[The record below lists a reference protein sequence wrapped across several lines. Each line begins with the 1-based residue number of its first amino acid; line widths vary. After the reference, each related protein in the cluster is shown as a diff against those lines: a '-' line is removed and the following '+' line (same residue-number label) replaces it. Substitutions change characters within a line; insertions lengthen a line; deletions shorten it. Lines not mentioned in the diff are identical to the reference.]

1 MTVRAEQTRW
11 STIGSPSSQ
20 IFPREV
26 GDGVYKG
33 PGRTLKTQELETSGR
48 DSVAGELEMDLAH
61 ETLGRG
67 KGGQL
72 MVVDALQS
80 SKRMSEAGGDYG
92 VTKRAHWA

>member
-1 MTVRAEQTRW
+1 
-11 STIGSPSSQ
+11 
-20 IFPREV
+20 
-26 GDGVYKG
+26 
-33 PGRTLKTQELETSGR
+33 
-48 DSVAGELEMDLAH
+48 MDLAH

-80 SKRMSEAGGDYG
+80 SKQMSEAGGDYG